1 MVTCHSRSRRI
12 QTCRKCSHSHTANRA
27 CSEGNRGP
35 GTRRGQ
41 GESRGAPAI
50 PGPATETVSLSS
62 EGLCSLGLDGTPDS
76 SLLTRKGPQPGIWPI
91 LSFDQRGDS
100 HSDKE
105 GRNPGFAPPQL
116 CDSGLVTSPL

>member
-1 MVTCHSRSRRI
+1 MDLAREGDGVSR
-12 QTCRKCSHSHTANRA
+12 
-27 CSEGNRGP
+27 EGLLP
-35 GTRRGQ
+35 FL
-41 GESRGAPAI
+41 APA
-50 PGPATETVSLSS
+50 TKRVSLSS

-76 SLLTRKGPQPGIWPI
+76 ALLTGKSPQPGTWPI

-105 GRNPGFAPPQL
+105 GPNPGFAPPQL